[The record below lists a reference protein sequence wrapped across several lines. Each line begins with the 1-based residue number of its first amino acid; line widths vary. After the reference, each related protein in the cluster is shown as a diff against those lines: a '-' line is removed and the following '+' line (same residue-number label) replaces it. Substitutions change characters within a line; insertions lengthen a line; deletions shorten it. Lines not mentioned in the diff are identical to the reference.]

1 MTSLMTDAPTARADA
16 RDDADL
22 FDTDSGFSLQPARGE
37 TMLTVAS
44 TAAAIVIVGVIA
56 VVMGLG

>member
-1 MTSLMTDAPTARADA
+1 MIRLTTDVPTARADA
-16 RDDADL
+16 RGDTDL